1 VFKSQQEA
9 ADIESMEQKEN
20 SWKLFKEYALIY
32 SVFMNIQVDLKHAR
46 SESAGLGDYDIIEYG
61 IDLKDFYRSVE
72 WDLLAVPARKN
83 EKFYTCC
90 SEPYPDITFNIT
102 IRRKTL
108 FHTVNLIIP
117 CVAIT
122 FLTVIVFHLPS
133 DR

>member
-1 VFKSQQEA
+1 MTSLFLSLYLRVFFSITIQFITYHGCIRSN
-9 ADIESMEQKEN
+9 D
-20 SWKLFKEYALIY
+20 
-32 SVFMNIQVDLKHAR
+32 QVDLKHAR
-46 SESAGLGDYDIIEYG
+46 SEKAGLNDYDVIEYG

-83 EKFYTCC
+83 EKYYTCC
-90 SEPYPDITFNIT
+90 MEPYPDITFNIT

>member
-1 VFKSQQEA
+1 VRA
-9 ADIESMEQKEN
+9 I
-20 SWKLFKEYALIY
+20 L
-32 SVFMNIQVDLKHAR
+32 QVDLKHASPSR
-46 SESAGLGDYDIIEYG
+46 DLRPEGAIASDYNGTIEIG

-72 WDLLAVPARKN
+72 WDLLAVPAQKN
-83 EKFYTCC
+83 NKYYPCC
-90 SEPYPDITFNIT
+90 TEPYPDITFNIT

-133 DR
+133 DRSVNSLFKCYALV